1 MYSQKA
7 VKNADAC
14 RFCWMCRHL
23 CPVQLVT
30 GKEANTPRAKG
41 LLVSMERRGQE
52 KMDEDEAEVMYDC
65 LLCEACT
72 NDCATGYDPLIFIRE
87 GRTEAQ
93 TVLPEYLKKTMENLE
108 NRASVYEE
116 APKSYE
122 ENDINAEIL
131 VYIGDV
137 ARHEPAT
144 EVAEHYLSILKKAGV
159 SFKTLK
165 EEPVSGQMVGDFFGY
180 VDEVKDI
187 AKKCANAINSSNVR
201 TVIVLDSYDRDIM
214 VRKYPE
220 WGIDIKAELVSGEAF
235 LANLVEQG
243 KIIVKDRAGETVTYH
258 DDDRNARSFKEYE
271 PARELIAAIG
281 YNLKEM
287 FLSKELSKSFGT
299 VLYQAYRPDIEKK
312 IVANRIVDAE
322 RAKVKTILTSNP
334 QVYAVTRHGVKEG
347 YEVKNLYALLD
358 E

>member
-1 MYSQKA
+1 
-7 VKNADAC
+7 
-14 RFCWMCRHL
+14 
-23 CPVQLVT
+23 
-30 GKEANTPRAKG
+30 
-41 LLVSMERRGQE
+41 
-52 KMDEDEAEVMYDC
+52 
-65 LLCEACT
+65 
-72 NDCATGYDPLIFIRE
+72 
-87 GRTEAQ
+87 
-93 TVLPEYLKKTMENLE
+93 
-108 NRASVYEE
+108 
-116 APKSYE
+116 
-122 ENDINAEIL
+122 
-131 VYIGDV
+131 
-137 ARHEPAT
+137 
-144 EVAEHYLSILKKAGV
+144 
-159 SFKTLK
+159 
-165 EEPVSGQMVGDFFGY
+165 
-180 VDEVKDI
+180 
-187 AKKCANAINSSNVR
+187 
-201 TVIVLDSYDRDIM
+201 M

-235 LANLVEQG
+235 LVNLVEQG

-271 PARELIAAIG
+271 PARVLIAAMG